1 MSSRTLS
8 RGPHTGREK
17 SATGPRRFAVAE
29 AGEKRDARR
38 KSAGIRRMPDEWCSQ
53 KMICV
58 LRFEWLI
65 PLLFC
70 EIAHA
75 ASNHPCSSDAIAR
88 ARELIVF
95 YRHPDETGFS
105 GQWSVDESAAKVRTV
120 AAITGKRRY
129 DVLQVWG
136 NVYKG
141 RYRMRLIYAIVRG
154 ECVLMGEEILED
166 AIL

>member
-1 MSSRTLS
+1 MTRAFGL
-8 RGPHTGREK
+8 G
-17 SATGPRRFAVAE
+17 
-29 AGEKRDARR
+29 
-38 KSAGIRRMPDEWCSQ
+38 
-53 KMICV
+53 
-58 LRFEWLI
+58 WLI

-70 EIAHA
+70 EFAHA
-75 ASNHPCSSDAIAR
+75 ASNHTCSSDAIAR
-88 ARELIVF
+88 AKELLVF

-105 GQWSVDESAAKVRTV
+105 GQWSVDETARKVGTV

-141 RYRMRLIYAIVRG
+141 RYRMRLIYAIIGG
-154 ECVLMGEEILED
+154 ECVLMGEEIFED

>member
-1 MSSRTLS
+1 MFS
-8 RGPHTGREK
+8 EI
-17 SATGPRRFAVAE
+17 
-29 AGEKRDARR
+29 
-38 KSAGIRRMPDEWCSQ
+38 IR
-53 KMICV
+53 V
-58 LRFEWLI
+58 LRSEWLI

-75 ASNHPCSSDAIAR
+75 ASNRSVFFRCNCSSE
-88 ARELIVF
+88 ELIVF

-154 ECVLMGEEILED
+154 ECVLMGEERLED